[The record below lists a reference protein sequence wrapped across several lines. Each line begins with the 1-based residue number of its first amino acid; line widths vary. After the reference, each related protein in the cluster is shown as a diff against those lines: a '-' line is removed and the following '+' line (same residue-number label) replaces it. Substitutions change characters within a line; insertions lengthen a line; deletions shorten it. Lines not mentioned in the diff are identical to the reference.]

1 MRKNKNAVTNKKKNA
16 KIKDSNLNENSIM
29 HYLKP
34 KIIDSKIEEK
44 IKIIEENS
52 RDINYYNNSSISKDK
67 KNFIQNNAL
76 NSFIKSEV
84 PESYIKENNDNYKN
98 KIIINDV
105 FIDNFR
111 ETIKNSFERLEYVFG
126 EIKPFEGVNF
136 YSKNVYNKINENM
149 DLLLIKFFLHIEDN
163 FLYVP
168 NILSNI
174 KIEDLNKFSDK
185 KHKIKLF
192 EGMQNSMNKKFSNK
206 SKKNNKNPQK
216 AFVLFDDIDYV
227 SSQKI
232 IESVCNDLD
241 YHIIKIDDL
250 ESKKLLKLNK
260 ISEATQS
267 QRITSISDIVKE
279 KLGMLEKILNNNQ
292 IKFISFFNNDFL
304 KLSDSAFNSNLKE
317 KNKNFINGG
326 SFSNNNSNMISNKE
340 ITKYF
345 AQDTK
350 ERKIYN
356 NINSNLIKFLNKK
369 KTLILLSDSFS
380 NFEESKS
387 YINSIIGKIN
397 DTKCPIV
404 ILTSK

>member
-1 MRKNKNAVTNKKKNA
+1 M
-16 KIKDSNLNENSIM
+16 
-29 HYLKP
+29 
-34 KIIDSKIEEK
+34 
-44 IKIIEENS
+44 
-52 RDINYYNNSSISKDK
+52 
-67 KNFIQNNAL
+67 
-76 NSFIKSEV
+76 
-84 PESYIKENNDNYKN
+84 
-98 KIIINDV
+98 
-105 FIDNFR
+105 
-111 ETIKNSFERLEYVFG
+111 
-126 EIKPFEGVNF
+126 
-136 YSKNVYNKINENM
+136 
-149 DLLLIKFFLHIEDN
+149 
-163 FLYVP
+163 
-168 NILSNI
+168 
-174 KIEDLNKFSDK
+174 
-185 KHKIKLF
+185 
-192 EGMQNSMNKKFSNK
+192 
-206 SKKNNKNPQK
+206 
-216 AFVLFDDIDYV
+216 
-227 SSQKI
+227 
-232 IESVCNDLD
+232 D